1 MKGNVYSYKTK
12 TKGQLWGYVHD
23 APTPT
28 KKRNQI
34 RKTGFA
40 TEKEASAA
48 MRKSMIDYDAGKL
61 ELSDMKVA
69 DVIQVYLDYAKNEG
83 KRAKGTI
90 ANYEGVYK
98 NHLHVLKDK
107 SVKNI
112 KQVEIQDWKRELY
125 NQGVSDNV
133 FNCCV
138 KLLKVSFNYAIELEL
153 LQINPFRRLKAEK
166 IPKKHRNRFS
176 IEELQ
181 ELFNICFSEFKE
193 YYCLFALSVM
203 TGMRVGEYIALQT
216 SDINFSTN
224 VISVSKQLTRG
235 DRHKPKTLSSV
246 RDVDISDELVNI
258 LKWHIDTFNI
268 KDGDFLFRADEGG
281 LLYQKWVERKF
292 KRLLILAG
300 FDENYCRVHDL
311 RGQYVDLMHY
321 LDVGIEYI
329 SKQVGHSDSKITSN
343 SYSEILK
350 CMPVKVNKALDRLLF
365 NKFSF
370 DTLSSYG

>member
-1 MKGNVYSYKTK
+1 MKGKVYSYKTK
-12 TKGQLWGYVHD
+12 TKGQQWGFVHD
-23 APTPT
+23 APIPT
-28 KKRNQI
+28 KKRNQR
-34 RKTGFA
+34 RKTGFS
-40 TEKEASAA
+40 TEKEASSA
-48 MRKSMIDYDAGKL
+48 MRKSINDYEAGKL

-69 DVIQVYLDYAKNEG
+69 DVIQLYLDFAKNEG
-83 KRAKGTI
+83 KREKGTI
-90 ANYEGVYK
+90 TNYEGVFK
-98 NHLHVLKDK
+98 NHLQSLKDK

-112 KQVEIQDWKRELY
+112 KQIEIQDWQRELH
-125 NQGVSDNV
+125 NKDVSVNT

-153 LQINPFRRLKAEK
+153 LQINPFRRLKAER

-181 ELFNICFSEFKE
+181 ELFNICYSELKE
-193 YYCLFALSVM
+193 YYCIFALSVM

-246 RDVDISDELVNI
+246 RDVNISNELANI
-258 LKWHIDTFNI
+258 IKWHIDTFNVAES
-268 KDGDFLFRADEGG
+268 DFLFRADKGG

-300 FDENYCRVHDL
+300 YEENYCRVHDL

-329 SKQVGHSDSKITSN
+329 SKQVGHSDSKITSR
-343 SYSEILK
+343 SYSEILN
-350 CMPVKVNKALDRLLF
+350 CMPIKANNALDRLIF
-365 NKFSF
+365 NKSSF
-370 DTLSSYG
+370 DNFSSYT